1 MLSHSAQCKLDEMTG
16 NRMKDAFEVPEALD
30 AILAASHAA
39 AGHPLE
45 LPASVASDDRVDAKE
60 LRADDGTQCF
70 LLTPIEMPATE
81 GLTVYYHGGG
91 FAMEIGD
98 LHWEPCVQLALRTG
112 APVLVPIYPLLP
124 DAGYREA
131 YASAMAAY
139 RLALELVSSANVALA
154 GDSAGGHLALGVAQL
169 ALAEGMPVPKL
180 VVGLSPVM
188 DFSGEVTV
196 DEALDEADP
205 MLGLRGT
212 ARIAELWAQEAAMA
226 PAFPPSLLHGP
237 MAGLSPVRLYVGT
250 REVLRP
256 GVEAFAAAAQ
266 AQGVDV
272 RLEVGEGLWHC
283 YALMLDMEEGRA
295 AFDDMAGSIRASLG
309 RD

>member
-1 MLSHSAQCKLDEMTG
+1 
-16 NRMKDAFEVPEALD
+16 
-30 AILAASHAA
+30 
-39 AGHPLE
+39 
-45 LPASVASDDRVDAKE
+45 
-60 LRADDGTQCF
+60 
-70 LLTPIEMPATE
+70 
-81 GLTVYYHGGG
+81 
-91 FAMEIGD
+91 
-98 LHWEPCVQLALRTG
+98 
-112 APVLVPIYPLLP
+112 
-124 DAGYREA
+124 
-131 YASAMAAY
+131 
-139 RLALELVSSANVALA
+139 
-154 GDSAGGHLALGVAQL
+154 
-169 ALAEGMPVPKL
+169 MPVPKL